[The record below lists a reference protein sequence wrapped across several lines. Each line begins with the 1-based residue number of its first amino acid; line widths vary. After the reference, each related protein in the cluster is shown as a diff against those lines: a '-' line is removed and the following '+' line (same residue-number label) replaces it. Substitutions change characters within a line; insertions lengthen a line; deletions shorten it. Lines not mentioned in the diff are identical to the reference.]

1 MRLISRLFKPEDL
14 PAWHF
19 GLLSEGT
26 RKGGPVLSEG
36 YACGVLAMFF
46 AAPLKARFCGRYF
59 GALFSSGKALF
70 LLYDRKYICTYA
82 HIYVL
87 HTHMPYRA
95 GRF

>member
-1 MRLISRLFKPEDL
+1 MALWFAFRGDAERRPCF
-14 PAWHF
+14 
-19 GLLSEGT
+19 
-26 RKGGPVLSEG
+26 LSEG

-87 HTHMPYRA
+87 HTYMPYRA